1 MELPKDPMM
10 LFSVINMKLRDCY
23 SSLDELCED
32 MNVNKDELVSQL
44 KAAGFEYS
52 ADHNKFWELSPYLQ
66 FITRV
71 FLLKT

>member
-1 MELPKDPMM
+1 MFCHSMRLLYLCIRFKRLYVMELPKDPMM

-44 KAAGFEYS
+44 KAVRF
-52 ADHNKFWELSPYLQ
+52 
-66 FITRV
+66 
-71 FLLKT
+71 

>member
-32 MNVNKDELVSQL
+32 MNVNELVNQL

-52 ADHNKFWELSPYLQ
+52 AEHNKFW
-66 FITRV
+66 
-71 FLLKT
+71 

>member
-1 MELPKDPMM
+1 PMV

-32 MNVNKDELVSQL
+32 MDVSREDIVSQL

-52 ADHNKFWELSPYLQ
+52 AEHNKFW
-66 FITRV
+66 
-71 FLLKT
+71 